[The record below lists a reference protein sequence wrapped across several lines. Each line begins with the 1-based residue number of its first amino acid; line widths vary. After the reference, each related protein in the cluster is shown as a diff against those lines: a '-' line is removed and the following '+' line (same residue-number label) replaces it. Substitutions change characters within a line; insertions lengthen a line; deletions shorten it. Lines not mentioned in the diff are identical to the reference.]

1 MSQEYYPQTAYSPGE
16 KLPSPNTNIPPPS
29 AAEERKQMGRRALIA
44 AAGLGIVGIGVA
56 EAPKIL
62 DGVGHLTEQELQN
75 AINFGRQQLAKE
87 LTKLEEIPIEV
98 AADVA
103 GITKGA
109 LDNFVVPILNVL
121 TTVTADVVGVVKGA
135 VQFAEGFPALNS
147 SQKGF
152 MQQVVQIL
160 GLWQSNLTKVPLL
173 VKTIGDHDTSSAQ
186 KYLTALQAK
195 LEQEASR

>member
-1 MSQEYYPQTAYSPGE
+1 MSQEYYPQTSYSSSE
-16 KLPSPNTNIPPPS
+16 KLPSTSVNTPPS
-29 AAEERKQMGRRALIA
+29 SPAEERKQMGRRALIA
-44 AAGLGIVGIGVA
+44 AAGLGVVGIGVA

-75 AINFGRQQLAKE
+75 AINYGRQQLANE
-87 LTKLEEIPIEV
+87 LTKLEEIPVGVAAEV
-98 AADVA
+98 AA
-103 GITKGA
+103 ITKGA

-135 VQFAEGFPALNS
+135 AQFAGGLPGLNS
-147 SQKGF
+147 GQRGF
-152 MQQVVQIL
+152 IQQVVQIL

-173 VKTIGDHDTSSAQ
+173 VKSIGDQDTEAAH

-195 LEQEASR
+195 LEQEASK